1 MLRLYLDVDG
11 DRIRDAS
18 FELSGCVG
26 LQACASCLTSMI
38 KGLTVDEA
46 GRIEVEDI
54 VASLGGLPES
64 KTDCAELA
72 RDTLRKAVRDLRR
85 RRSSP

>member
-18 FELSGCVG
+18 FELSGCAG

-46 GRIEVEDI
+46 QRIEVEDI
-54 VASLGGLPES
+54 VASLGGLPDA
-64 KTDCAELA
+64 KLDCAELA
-72 RDTLRKAVRDLRR
+72 RDTLHKAVRELRR
-85 RRSSP
+85 RRSST